1 MKRSLLNIAMA
12 AFISCFAA
20 CSEEEIIATQD
31 GTPQEVTV
39 MAQVPTRATT
49 RNVGVENVI
58 EDNQLR
64 CILSVINNTDNS
76 EIDRIEKLVGA
87 DDTKISFTFT
97 VGSNEDYSCLF
108 WADYVDKSA
117 SKTGEKYTDKYYNTA
132 NLQAISVKVDANE
145 PANNAKLFN
154 NTAADAFCG
163 MLPKAQIDD
172 TGTASITLKRPFAKL
187 NLKPEAGD
195 EWASQ
200 ITTMDIEFNMPGEF
214 NMLTGKA
221 AGSKT
226 SVKATGVSKAENA
239 YFSTFLFIE
248 DPETAKFNDD
258 IKISF
263 AKPGSEPSETV
274 TRTIKG
280 GFNIKPNNEINGEAN
295 LSKEQDITVDVDI
308 NGKPEDPNAP
318 KVGQYLY
325 ADGTWGDTYNAD
337 GAQKSIGII
346 FADAKGKTDNSEY
359 GKAGMTIYGYAMAL
373 TNISTARINII
384 DGDFNLSG
392 YIGEIAN
399 AWFKDYNGF
408 TYTQTLI
415 TSTGNSFTAWSDW
428 KTSNTISANNLSEW
442 YIPSACQLM
451 EMTEITI
458 GRESTIAYKDK
469 PEIEFPAITK
479 NAKMAQAYLTAY
491 QNQSGNW
498 NGLFSVGANSTGL
511 ANIVSSTASATKY
524 LYGIQL
530 KRVTTAPENKE
541 QIPAETIKEVYRYGA
556 KSVNIRPVIT
566 IFKAAN

>member
-76 EIDRIEKLVGA
+76 EIARMEKLAGA

-117 SKTGEKYTDKYYNTA
+117 SKTTDEKYPDKYYNTA

-154 NTAADAFCG
+154 NAAADAFCG
-163 MLPKAQIDD
+163 VLPKEQIADA
-172 TGTASITLKRPFAKL
+172 GTPSITLTRPFAKL

-195 EWASQ
+195 EWANQ
-200 ITTMDIEFNMPGEF
+200 ITAMDIEFNMPGEF
-214 NMLTGKA
+214 NMLTKKA
-221 AGSKT
+221 AGTKT
-226 SVKATGVSKAENA
+226 LVKATGVSKAENA

-258 IKISF
+258 IKICF

-274 TRTIKG
+274 TRTIKIG
-280 GFNIKPNNEINGEAN
+280 LNIKPNNEINGEAN

-308 NGKPEDPNAP
+308 NGKPEEPNAP
-318 KVGQYLY
+318 KVGDFFYT
-325 ADGTWGDTYNAD
+325 DGTWSTELDDAKTVA
-337 GAQKSIGII
+337 GII
-346 FADAKGKTDNSEY
+346 FDLAADDALDNYVGSNLQNKVRGWVVALNDISGKWY
-359 GKAGMTIYGYAMAL
+359 GGEA
-373 TNISTARINII
+373 
-384 DGDFNLSG
+384 NLSSS
-392 YIGEIAN
+392 N
-399 AWFKDYNGF
+399 LK
-408 TYTQTLI
+408 
-415 TSTGNSFTAWSDW
+415 
-428 KTSNTISANNLSEW
+428 NTIEGVVVLTSLK
-442 YIPSACQLM
+442 
-451 EMTEITI
+451 TESVE
-458 GRESTIAYKDK
+458 GELLGYKNSK
-469 PEIEFPAITK
+469 AITAATTDTETFPINTGCTDWTATITN
-479 NAKMAQAYLTAY
+479 NATSGWYLPSIAQLQRLYQAEVAITNKLTAA
-491 QNQSGNW
+491 
-498 NGLFSVGANSTGL
+498 NGTAINTGVYLSSTLYKTNTDTFTPLGINLKAADKAENKNNYGAVRAQKANSGYYTRAVL
-511 ANIVSSTASATKY
+511 T
-524 LYGIQL
+524 
-530 KRVTTAPENKE
+530 
-541 QIPAETIKEVYRYGA
+541 
-556 KSVNIRPVIT
+556 
-566 IFKAAN
+566 F

>member
-49 RNVGVENVI
+49 RNVGVDNVI

-64 CILSVINNTDNS
+64 CILSVIDNTDNS

-87 DDTKISFTFT
+87 DADKISFIFT
-97 VGSNEDYSCLF
+97 VGSDIEYSCLF

-117 SKTGEKYTDKYYNTA
+117 SKTTDEKYPDKYYNTA
-132 NLQAISVKVDANE
+132 NLQAISVKVDADA

-154 NTAADAFCG
+154 NAAADAFYG
-163 MLPKAQIDD
+163 VLPKAQIADA
-172 TGTASITLKRPFAKL
+172 GTPSITLKRPFAKL

-226 SVKATGVSKAENA
+226 SVKATGVSKTENA
-239 YFSTFLFIE
+239 YFSTFMFIE
-248 DPETAKFNDD
+248 DPATAKFNDD

-263 AKPGSEPSETV
+263 VKPGSETSETV
-274 TRTIKG
+274 TRTIKI
-280 GFNIKPNNEINGEAN
+280 GFIKPNNEINGEAN
-295 LSKEQDITVDVDI
+295 LSKEQDITVDVNI
-308 NGKPEDPNAP
+308 NGKPEEPEDPNAP

-337 GAQKSIGII
+337 GNQKSIGII

-359 GKAGMTIYGYAMAL
+359 GKSNMKIYGYAMAL
-373 TNISTARINII
+373 TNVGRRSINQDNDHKTTIEPTVTAPWDKN
-384 DGDFNLSG
+384 
-392 YIGEIAN
+392 
-399 AWFKDYNGF
+399 DYNGYKYTQSVISDLT
-408 TYTQTLI
+408 TYTNSGN
-415 TSTGNSFTAWSDW
+415 TSALYTAY
-428 KTSNTISANNLSEW
+428 NTWLTANAINNDVNNLSSW
-442 YIPSACQLM
+442 YIPSSAQL
-451 EMTEITI
+451 TTI
-458 GRESTIAYKDK
+458 VGLAVDDSRTDQTTIVI
-469 PEIEFPAITK
+469 PTK
-479 NAKMAQAYLTAY
+479 NTTFATAY
-491 QNQSGNW
+491 ANGELFAKENTKGVCNIMSSSIIGGN
-498 NGLFSVGANSTGL
+498 TE
-511 ANIVSSTASATKY
+511 
-524 LYGIQL
+524 GIQTGI
-530 KRVTTAPENKE
+530 VEDNDD
-541 QIPAETIKEVYRYGA
+541 AETIKIVRTYGV
-556 KSVNIRPVIT
+556 SNGTFNIRPVIT
-566 IFKAAN
+566 IFKVQN